1 MMANPFEDLLASLAR
16 AEVRYVTVGGL
27 ACALNGF
34 VRATEDVDI
43 LIQRTPENVRRLLD
57 VLVCFGEGYAR
68 ELSPDEFVDEEGAIR
83 VVEDFAVDIFTRM
96 AGRTY
101 EDLAA
106 HFRTHQV
113 AGVSIPYLAAEG
125 LILLKGNSLR
135 EKDRI
140 DVLALRQILDERE
153 PSGGAGGT

>member
-1 MMANPFEDLLASLAR
+1 MASPFEELLVDLAR
-16 AEVRYVTVGGL
+16 AEVHYVTVGGL

-43 LIQRTPENVRRLLD
+43 LVERSPENLRRLLE
-57 VLVCFGEGYAR
+57 VLSRFGEGYAR
-68 ELSPDEFVDEEGAIR
+68 ELSTEEFVDEEGAIR

-96 AGRTY
+96 AGHTY
-101 EDLAA
+101 EALAE
-106 HFRTHQV
+106 HVRTHRV
-113 AGVSIPYLAAEG
+113 GEVLIPYLDAEG

-140 DVLALRQILDERE
+140 DVLALRQILAER
-153 PSGGAGGT
+153 AR